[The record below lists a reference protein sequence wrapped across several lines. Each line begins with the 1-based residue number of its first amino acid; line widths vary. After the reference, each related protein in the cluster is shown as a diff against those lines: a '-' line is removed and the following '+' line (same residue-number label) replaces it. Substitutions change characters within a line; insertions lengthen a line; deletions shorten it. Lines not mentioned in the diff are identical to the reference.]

1 MKIDILTIFPEYFES
16 PLKCGLL
23 SKAVEK
29 GILSIN
35 LVNIRVFADDGHVDD
50 RPFGGGSGMVLKV
63 EPIYK
68 AAKSVMTEDSSV
80 VVLTPAG
87 ERFNQKIA
95 GELSKKKRIVIISG
109 RYEGIDGRVSE
120 ILNAREL
127 SLGDFVL
134 SGGESAAL
142 AMVEAVSRLI
152 PGFVGNPES
161 LEEESF
167 DEKGVLEYPQYTRPC
182 DFNGYKVPEVL
193 LSGNHGNI
201 KKFREGKKRKVDHES
216 QV

>member
-1 MKIDILTIFPEYFES
+1 MRIDILTIFPEYFKS

-35 LVNIRVFADDGHVDD
+35 LVNIRDFAPDRHVDD
-50 RPFGGGSGMVLKV
+50 RPFGGGSGMILKV

-95 GELSKKKRIVIISG
+95 GELSKEKQIIIISG

-120 ILNAREL
+120 ILNAREI

-134 SGGESAAL
+134 SGGEAAAL
-142 AMVEAVSRLI
+142 AMIEAVSRLI

-201 KKFREGKKRKVDHES
+201 KKFRESKKRKVDHEN
-216 QV
+216 QI

>member
-29 GILSIN
+29 GVISLN
-35 LVNIRVFADDGHVDD
+35 PVDIRGFAPDGHVDD
-50 RPFGGGSGMVLKV
+50 RPFGGGSGMVFKV

-68 AAKSVMTEDSSV
+68 AAKSVMTEGSSV
-80 VVLTPAG
+80 VVLTPSG

-95 GELSKKKRIVIISG
+95 VELSKEKHIVIISG
-109 RYEGIDGRVSE
+109 RYEGIDGRVAE
-120 ILNAREL
+120 ILNAREI

-134 SGGESAAL
+134 SGGEAAAL
-142 AMVEAVSRLI
+142 AVIEAVSRLI

-161 LEEESF
+161 IKDESF
-167 DEKGVLEYPQYTRPC
+167 DENGLIEYPQYTRPC
-182 DFNGYKVPEVL
+182 DFNGYRVPEVL
-193 LSGNHGNI
+193 LSGNHENI
-201 KKFREGKKRKVDHES
+201 KKFREGSKRKAEHERRI
-216 QV
+216 

>member
-29 GILSIN
+29 GTVSLN
-35 LVNIRVFADDGHVDD
+35 PVDIRAFAADGRVDD
-50 RPFGGGSGMVLKV
+50 RPFGGGSGMVFKV

-68 AAKSVMTEDSSV
+68 AAKSVMTEESSV
-80 VVLTPAG
+80 VVLTPSG

-95 GELSKKKRIVIISG
+95 GELSKEKHIIIISG
-109 RYEGIDGRVSE
+109 RYEGIDGRVAE
-120 ILNAREL
+120 ILNAREI

-134 SGGESAAL
+134 SGGEAAAL
-142 AMVEAVSRLI
+142 AVIEAVSRLV

-167 DEKGVLEYPQYTRPC
+167 DETGIVEYPQYTRPC

-193 LSGNHGNI
+193 LSGNHENI
-201 KKFREGKKRKVDHES
+201 KKFRESGKRKVENERR
-216 QV
+216 V

>member
-1 MKIDILTIFPEYFES
+1 MRIDILTIFPEYFES

-35 LVNIRVFADDGHVDD
+35 LVNIRDFAPDRHVDD
-50 RPFGGGSGMVLKV
+50 RPFGGGSGMILKV

-95 GELSKKKRIVIISG
+95 GELSKEKQIIIISG

-120 ILNAREL
+120 ILNAREI

-134 SGGESAAL
+134 SGGEAAAL
-142 AMVEAVSRLI
+142 AMIEAVSRLI

-201 KKFREGKKRKVDHES
+201 KKFRESKKRKVDHEN
-216 QV
+216 QI

>member
-29 GILSIN
+29 GVISLN
-35 LVNIRVFADDGHVDD
+35 PVDIRAFADDGHVDD
-50 RPFGGGSGMVLKV
+50 RPFGGGSGMVFKV

-68 AAKSVMTEDSSV
+68 AAKSVMTEESSV
-80 VVLTPAG
+80 VVLTPSG

-95 GELSKKKRIVIISG
+95 GELSREKHIVIISG
-109 RYEGIDGRVSE
+109 RYEGIDGRVAE
-120 ILNAREL
+120 ILNAREI

-142 AMVEAVSRLI
+142 AVIEAVSRLI

-161 LEEESF
+161 IKDESF
-167 DEKGVLEYPQYTRPC
+167 DENGLIEYPQYTRPC

-193 LSGNHGNI
+193 LSGNHENI
-201 KKFREGKKRKVDHES
+201 KKFREGGKRKVEHERRI
-216 QV
+216 

>member
-1 MKIDILTIFPEYFES
+1 MRIDILTIFPEYFKS

-35 LVNIRVFADDGHVDD
+35 LVNIRDFAPDRHVDD
-50 RPFGGGSGMVLKV
+50 RPFGGGSGMILKV

-95 GELSKKKRIVIISG
+95 GELSKEKQIIIISG

-120 ILNAREL
+120 ILNAREI

-134 SGGESAAL
+134 SGGEAAAL
-142 AMVEAVSRLI
+142 AMIEAVSRLI

-161 LEEESF
+161 LEDESF

-201 KKFREGKKRKVDHES
+201 KKFRESKKRKVDHEN
-216 QV
+216 QI

>member
-35 LVNIRVFADDGHVDD
+35 LVNIRVFAPDGHVDD

-95 GELSKKKRIVIISG
+95 GELSKEKHIVIISG

-120 ILNAREL
+120 ILNAREI

-142 AMVEAVSRLI
+142 SMIEAVSRLI

-201 KKFREGKKRKVDHES
+201 KKFREDKKRKVDHES
-216 QV
+216 QI